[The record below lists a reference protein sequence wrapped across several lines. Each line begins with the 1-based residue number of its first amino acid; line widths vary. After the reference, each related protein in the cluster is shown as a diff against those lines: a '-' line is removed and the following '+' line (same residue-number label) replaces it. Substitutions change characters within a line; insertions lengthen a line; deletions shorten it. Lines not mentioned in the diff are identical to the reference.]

1 MELDER
7 VRRVIRQEGLIDP
20 GDTVLVGVS
29 GGIDSS
35 TLLFLL
41 EKIKKDIG
49 FGLAVAHVNHQL
61 RGAESDGDEAFVK
74 KLAREYGAPCHT
86 LRADVHAYA
95 RQNGLSVQH
104 AGRDIRYRYFAQVAE
119 AHGYRRIAIAHNRD
133 DQVETFLLRL
143 IKGSGLSGLASIP
156 IKRGPVVRPLL
167 RVSRLE
173 ITAFARRHSIACRED
188 SSNQSEKYE
197 RNFIRSRIVP
207 LMEQLNP
214 RFKEKVLFLLADIR
228 SVNTVFDEEAA
239 ALLGGRGIV
248 RPEGEVFRIRVGEL
262 SELTGEV
269 RFRVVS
275 RLLKRLSPRFIALR
289 EHVLL
294 IENALFSD
302 RPNSMVMLPRG
313 IKVIREYGDL
323 IFTKEGEP
331 QPVAEAFDVGP
342 GTHAFPALGVTLDVS
357 FEDERPGTFPEDRYT
372 AFFDAGRVTG
382 LSLRTFREGD
392 RFVPLGMGQSVK
404 VKDYFIAR
412 KVPAGRRRK
421 LPLLLSG
428 GDIIW
433 VVGMRI
439 SDLYKVTGATARVLK
454 VTARVTDEPLS
465 PASTYVK

>member
-1 MELDER
+1 MALDET
-7 VRRVIRQEGLIDP
+7 VRRVIRKEGLIDP

-41 EKIKKDIG
+41 ERIKKDMA

-61 RGAESDGDEAFVK
+61 RGEDSLGDEAFVRA
-74 KLAREYGAPCHT
+74 LADRYGAPCHT
-86 LRADVHAYA
+86 LRADVLGYA
-95 RQNGLSVQH
+95 RKHGLSVQH
-104 AGRDIRYRYFAQVAE
+104 AGRDIRYRYFEEVAAAQ
-119 AHGYRRIAIAHNRD
+119 GYRKIAIAHNRD

-143 IKGSGLSGLASIP
+143 VKGSGLSGLASIP
-156 IKRGPVVRPLL
+156 IKRGPIIRPLL
-167 RVSRLE
+167 RAYRAE
-173 ITAFARRHSIACRED
+173 IAAFARRHSIAYRED
-188 SSNQSEKYE
+188 SSNLSEKYE

-214 RFKEKVLFLLADIR
+214 RFKEKVLFLLADIA
-228 SVNTVFDEEAA
+228 SVNTVFDDGAA
-239 ALLGGRGIV
+239 AVLEGRGAV
-248 RPEGEVFRIRVGEL
+248 RQEGEGFRVGTGEL
-262 SELTGEV
+262 SDLHAEV

-275 RLLKRLSPRFIALR
+275 RLLSRLSPRFIALR

-302 RPNSMVMLPRG
+302 KPNSMVMLPGG

-323 IFTKEGEP
+323 IFTKEGDVP
-331 QPVAEAFDVGP
+331 PVVDAFEVVP
-342 GTHAFPALGVTLDVS
+342 GMHAFPLLGVTLDVS
-357 FEDERPGTFPEDRYT
+357 FEDERPKTFPENRYT
-372 AFFDAGRVTG
+372 AFFDADRITG

-392 RFVPLGMGQSVK
+392 RFVPLGMEQSVK

-412 KVPAGRRRK
+412 KVPGSRRRRI
-421 LPLLLSG
+421 PLLLSG

-439 SDLYKVTGATARVLK
+439 SDLYKVTGATTRVLK
-454 VTARVTDEPLS
+454 VTAAGAFPPGL
-465 PASTYVK
+465 TYVK

>member
-1 MELDER
+1 MALDET

-41 EKIKKDIG
+41 ERIKKDMA

-61 RGAESDGDEAFVK
+61 RGEDSLGDEAFVRA
-74 KLAREYGAPCHT
+74 LADRYGAPCHT
-86 LRADVHAYA
+86 LRADVLGYA
-95 RQNGLSVQH
+95 RKNGLSVQH
-104 AGRDIRYRYFAQVAE
+104 AGRDIRYRYFEEVAA
-119 AHGYRRIAIAHNRD
+119 AHGYRKIAIAHNRD

-143 IKGSGLSGLASIP
+143 VKGSGLSGLASIP

-167 RVSRLE
+167 RAYRAE
-173 ITAFARRHSIACRED
+173 IAAFARHHSIAYRAD
-188 SSNQSEKYE
+188 SSNLSEKYE

-214 RFKEKVLFLLADIR
+214 RFKEKILFLLADIA

-239 ALLGGRGIV
+239 AILEGRGAV
-248 RPEGEVFRIRVGEL
+248 RPEGEGFRVGVGEL
-262 SELTGEV
+262 SDLRREV

-275 RLLKRLSPRFIALR
+275 RLLRRLSPRFIALR
-289 EHVLL
+289 EHALL
-294 IENALFSD
+294 IEKALFSD
-302 RPNSMVMLPRG
+302 KPNNMVMLPGG

-323 IFTKEGEP
+323 IFTKEGDP
-331 QPVAEAFDVGP
+331 APAAEVFEVGP
-342 GTHAFPALGVTLDVS
+342 GTHAFPLLGVSLDVS
-357 FEDERPGTFPEDRYT
+357 FEDERPKTFPENRYT
-372 AFFDAGRVTG
+372 AFFDAGRISG

-392 RFVPLGMGQSVK
+392 RFVPLGMEQSVK

-412 KVPAGRRRK
+412 KVPGGRRRRI
-421 LPLLLSG
+421 PLLLSG

-439 SDLYKVTGATARVLK
+439 SDLYKVTGATTRVLR
-454 VTARVTDEPLS
+454 VTAQVPFV
-465 PASTYVK
+465 PGSTYVK